1 MSYEREIV
9 DKKDI
14 INSLFLSNLKNVNE
28 VSSFV
33 MNSLEVNW
41 NNYVLK
47 SNNKYLDKIFKNLDK
62 ISSIENK
69 RFNKDDINK
78 IKYENQQFIK
88 QLTGNKLSRNN
99 KFIIEKI
106 GSVNSLS
113 ELLFYYIDLYNAEI
127 QVVSKKNVN
136 FKHTNVK
143 KKNKIVTS
151 VINEK
156 IYLHIDYVDNKMS
169 FNSNSFKTENDNYL
183 MALSSKK
190 NVFFETYDLDLSNY
204 EIKREKYINE
214 MYLQTLSLI
223 ELFNKRIDITFP
235 VDKVFDAAVGIVDNL
250 YEEIVNYDNS
260 NSVLSLLLNKTIDSY
275 GSKNKIKVYLEGI
288 EKICNSVEHLDKY
301 IVKEL
306 NDSVELCLRSA
317 KYRGFSSIK
326 ELFPMSDDIYNLL
339 NTKVKKYIKKNINTV
354 MKNTELLEQFCVY
367 MSKEDIISLY
377 YELRDFLYYDKY
389 DTKYLI
395 HLQKIFVFTFINK
408 YKLKEDEILKIYFKE
423 NKLY

>member
-190 NVFFETYDLDLSNY
+190 NVFFDVEF
-204 EIKREKYINE
+204 IN
-214 MYLQTLSLI
+214 
-223 ELFNKRIDITFP
+223 N
-235 VDKVFDAAVGIVDNL
+235 
-250 YEEIVNYDNS
+250 
-260 NSVLSLLLNKTIDSY
+260 
-275 GSKNKIKVYLEGI
+275 
-288 EKICNSVEHLDKY
+288 
-301 IVKEL
+301 
-306 NDSVELCLRSA
+306 
-317 KYRGFSSIK
+317 
-326 ELFPMSDDIYNLL
+326 NLL
-339 NTKVKKYIKKNINTV
+339 GDG
-354 MKNTELLEQFCVY
+354 LC
-367 MSKEDIISLY
+367 
-377 YELRDFLYYDKY
+377 
-389 DTKYLI
+389 
-395 HLQKIFVFTFINK
+395 
-408 YKLKEDEILKIYFKE
+408 
-423 NKLY
+423 